1 MSRKENAMQHIAN
14 ERKACNDIVTQYN
27 ERMKSCATKEDK
39 KALRKSLRIA
49 RVKRT
54 LNTCVMLDALLSC
67 CDSIEKI
74 DTSVYNSIVS
84 ITHESVAREKFIIT
98 RNDDIMSL
106 LMRYDNFSMKKV
118 LKFCEAHKIAFNAK
132 TKEFNFTNAIDILD
146 SYDSEDED
154 SEDEE

>member
-1 MSRKENAMQHIAN
+1 MHIAN

-27 ERMKSCATKEDK
+27 ERIKQCATKEQK
-39 KALRKSLRIA
+39 KALRKELRIA

-54 LNTCVMLDALLSC
+54 LNTCVMLDSLLSC

-74 DTSVYNSIVS
+74 DTQVYQSIVS
-84 ITHESVAREKFIIT
+84 ITHEAIAREKFIIT

-132 TKEFNFTNAIDILD
+132 TKAFDFTNAIDILD
-146 SYDSEDED
+146 SYDDSDDDSDDD
-154 SEDEE
+154 SE